1 MGNCPLASSAQTC
14 ILQLFQAY
22 HSESVC
28 GQVYRYSPN
37 LSITKVTKAHIFSHK
52 RITTTRWSVT
62 SHLKSVNA
70 CLWDTLHSLSSVS
83 TMLGPEW
90 FIKPYTKAYNTPSNR
105 NFYFQVRQSL
115 SEYLNMITSSP
126 LFQESTH
133 PGVAPALCS
142 TLGTTPYFSVSL
154 SLLVSRV
161 QVALHTHHSHFIG
174 YTPVHSYLAIIL
186 ALGLFWTG
194 LISWPTHLLLRCLRS
209 SPYGG
214 LKWGSYRGPHT
225 FSKVSSPVVMGRSD
239 LGLISRPSHLL

>member
-14 ILQLFQAY
+14 ILQLFQTY

-28 GQVYRYSPN
+28 GRVYRYSPN
-37 LSITKVTKAHIFSHK
+37 LSITRVTKAHLFSHK
-52 RITTTRWSVT
+52 RITTTRWSAT

-70 CLWDTLHSLSSVS
+70 CLWDTLHSFSSVS

-90 FIKPYTKAYNTPSNR
+90 FIKPHTKAYNTPSNE

-161 QVALHTHHSHFIG
+161 QVALHLHLWGQPIKGWSI
-174 YTPVHSYLAIIL
+174 YVLIL
-186 ALGLFWTG
+186 SITMPSL
-194 LISWPTHLLLRCLRS
+194 S
-209 SPYGG
+209 SPPWQELTCSGN
-214 LKWGSYRGPHT
+214 LR
-225 FSKVSSPVVMGRSD
+225 M
-239 LGLISRPSHLL
+239 PSAPS